1 MFLEGKLARTDLL
14 PSAETCLQTIRLPD
28 GQITAYTDGSS
39 SAGTKDGGAGVI
51 VTRGDPTDFATLH
64 QNHLRGAAFTSSFAE
79 EAAAM
84 QLALEWATT
93 DHPEYSLT
101 ICTDSQS
108 LLKTIERRSP
118 MTYHLRSLLNAR
130 PGPTSLLWIP
140 GHKGIPG
147 NELADTAA
155 KAAALTTSDPPRP
168 ISYASRD
175 PSSAERFPIH
185 HREIRGLRRRMAGS
199 PGPRIAWP
207 LTTERTRSSLRA
219 YELATLHC

>member
-1 MFLEGKLARTDLL
+1 M
-14 PSAETCLQTIRLPD
+14 
-28 GQITAYTDGSS
+28 
-39 SAGTKDGGAGVI
+39 
-51 VTRGDPTDFATLH
+51 TRGDPADPTILH

-79 EAAAM
+79 EAFAM

-93 DHPEYSLT
+93 NHPEYSHT

-108 LLKTIERRSP
+108 LLRAIERRSSV
-118 MTYHLRSLLNAR
+118 TYHLRSLLNAQ

-168 ISYASRD
+168 ISYASAR
-175 PSSAERFPIH
+175 SLI
-185 HREIRGLRRRMAGS
+185 RRRGGVELMWVGSSGVVCDHLASECAQLINIDLVISYAGKNV
-199 PGPRIAWP
+199 G
-207 LTTERTRSSLRA
+207 
-219 YELATLHC
+219 